1 MTARARQVTSEVGNA
16 QVKEYEEWQKVT
28 NPLLYEN
35 TVMDSTLLSGF
46 LVGEQVE
53 GFKIK
58 RTKRNWPYF
67 QGACKLKLFLL
78 FLYNNKSYLS

>member
-35 TVMDSTLLSGF
+35 IVMDSTLLSGF
-46 LVGEQVE
+46 FGWGAGG
-53 GFKIK
+53 GF
-58 RTKRNWPYF
+58 
-67 QGACKLKLFLL
+67 
-78 FLYNNKSYLS
+78 